1 MTDIFFENRGGRD
14 GGRNE
19 CWKINDI
26 PSYCISLERR
36 LDRWKRF
43 QSQPALENLSGLQ
56 RFVGIDGKTVDLAND
71 KRVTVG
77 AKRSIM
83 LNERRRHSDLNTV
96 GGVGCALSHIAVW
109 QKIVNDKTKVALV
122 CEDDAVLPYNFVE
135 NVNSEIANSAVLC
148 DTSKWDMF
156 LLCGLWKGLHDIPGE
171 EVLKKID
178 TFFLF
183 HCYVITYEGAKK
195 LLEYA
200 LPIESHIDWWV
211 SYMADVQKFRI
222 VGVKRLRVQQ
232 YQAKSMRD
240 VDGGGVGAGS
250 DIQTTDECGIC
261 NVESDFQKNSV
272 LISRNMYMF
281 NLMCQGALVGTI
293 AYLILRGR
301 M

>member
-1 MTDIFFENRGGRD
+1 MTDIFFESRGGS
-14 GGRNE
+14 RNE

-26 PSYCISLERR
+26 PSFCISLERR

-43 QSQPALENLSGLQ
+43 QSQPALENLPRLQ
-56 RFVGIDGKTVDLAND
+56 RFVGVDGKTIDLAND

-96 GGVGCALSHIAVW
+96 GGVGCALSHISVW
-109 QKIVNDKTKVALV
+109 QKIVNDKTKVALI

-135 NVNSEIANSAVLC
+135 NVNSEIANSDILC

-171 EVLKKID
+171 DGLKKID

-222 VGVKRLRVQQ
+222 VGIKSLRVQQ
-232 YQAKSMRD
+232 YEAKIIGS
-240 VDGGGVGAGS
+240 S
-250 DIQTTDECGIC
+250 DIQTSDDCDIC
-261 NVESDFQKNSV
+261 NVESDFQKNSM

-281 NLMCQGALVGTI
+281 NLICQGALVGTI

>member
-1 MTDIFFENRGGRD
+1 MTDIFYGSGNGMY

-43 QSQPALENLSGLQ
+43 QSQPALENLPRLQ
-56 RFVGIDGKTVDLAND
+56 RFVGVDGKTIDLAND

-83 LNERRRHSDLNTV
+83 LNERRQHSDLNTV

-109 QKIVNDKTKVALV
+109 QKIVNEKIKVALV

-135 NVNSEIANSAVLC
+135 NVNSEIANSQVLC

-171 EVLKKID
+171 ESLKKID

-183 HCYVITYEGAKK
+183 HCYVITYDGAKK

-222 VGVKRLRVQQ
+222 VGMKNLRVQQ
-232 YQAKSMRD
+232 YQVKNDGVGSS
-240 VDGGGVGAGS
+240 GGGGGS
-250 DIQTTDECGIC
+250 DIQTTDECYIC
-261 NVESDFQKNSV
+261 NVESDFQKDSV
-272 LISRNMYMF
+272 LISKNMYMF
-281 NLMCQGALVGTI
+281 NLVCQGALVGTI
-293 AYLILRGR
+293 AYLLLRGR
-301 M
+301 I